1 MTKWIQRC
9 IAAVLL
15 VTFHP
20 GAPTALPQN
29 DEAAESASII
39 QNIVA
44 AKCIKAAEGA
54 QGYTLDVVRSN
65 GIKAALEDTACGRLI
80 NVALGIVAIIALFAL
95 PVLLPYLIIGAII
108 YAIVVY
114 IIFGK

>member
-15 VTFHP
+15 ITFHP
-20 GAPTALPQN
+20 GAPALLPQS
-29 DEAAESASII
+29 DEATESASII
-39 QNIVA
+39 QNIVV

-54 QGYTLDVVRSN
+54 QGYTLDVARSN
-65 GIKAALEDTACGRLI
+65 GIKAATEDTACGRII
-80 NVALGIVAIIALFAL
+80 NVAIGIVAIIAFFAL
-95 PVLLPYLIIGAII
+95 PVLLPYIIIGVII
-108 YAIVVY
+108 YAVISY